1 MKKRIALWDNL
12 KFLLII
18 FVVIGHY
25 TQQFRADNETLQR
38 IYVFIYSFHM
48 PIFIFVTGLFS
59 KKAVDEKN
67 IKKTLPYLTCF
78 FATTLI
84 LFITKA
90 LLGWAPVFELFSP
103 SGISW
108 YLMSMFF
115 MFLITMLIKD
125 YKPQYIFVLSLIIG
139 VMCGFVQTKNPDF
152 FTWMRTLTFYPFFC
166 LGYISDREKI
176 EKATN
181 KISIKITAV
190 IFFVSIYLL
199 IYFYPK
205 QANKISRLNTARHTF
220 SELGRFAP
228 YGWELRLLT
237 YAISFAAIFLL
248 ISLIPRKRIKG
259 FTSLGERTL
268 GIYMFHYVIIYTAV
282 YVLKIQN
289 IFKST
294 SDIGFAYFIILIAI
308 LTAYICSNKGFN
320 YIAQKLFSAKDK
332 LKG

>member
-25 TQQFRADNETLQR
+25 TQQFRADNEILQR

-67 IKKTLPYLTCF
+67 IKKVLPYLTCF

-84 LFITKA
+84 LFITRA

-139 VMCGFVQTKNPDF
+139 VMCGFVQTENPDF

-190 IFFVSIYLL
+190 IFFVAIYLL

-205 QANKISRLNTARHTF
+205 QANKISILNTARHTY

-248 ISLIPRKRIKG
+248 ISLIPRKKIKD
-259 FTSLGERTL
+259 FTVFGERTL
-268 GIYMFHYVIIYTAV
+268 GIYMFHYVIV
-282 YVLKIQN
+282 YIALYILEIQN

-294 SDIGFAYFIILIAI
+294 SDNGFAYFIILIAI
-308 LTAYICSNKGFN
+308 LTTYICSNKGFN

>member
-67 IKKTLPYLTCF
+67 IKKVLPYLTCF

-139 VMCGFVQTKNPDF
+139 VMCGFAQTENPDF

-190 IFFVSIYLL
+190 IFFVAIYLL

-248 ISLIPRKRIKG
+248 ISLIPRKKIKD
-259 FTSLGERTL
+259 FTVFGERTL

-294 SDIGFAYFIILIAI
+294 SDNGFAYFIILIAI
-308 LTAYICSNKGFN
+308 LTAYICSNKEFN

>member
-67 IKKTLPYLTCF
+67 IKKVLPYLTCF

-84 LFITKA
+84 LFITRA

-125 YKPQYIFVLSLIIG
+125 YKPQYIFVLSLIIS
-139 VMCGFVQTKNPDF
+139 VMCGFVQTENPDF

-268 GIYMFHYVIIYTAV
+268 GIYMFHYVIIYTAA

>member
-25 TQQFRADNETLQR
+25 TQQFRADNEILQR

-67 IKKTLPYLTCF
+67 IKKVLPYLTCF

-139 VMCGFVQTKNPDF
+139 VMCGFVQTENPDF

-176 EKATN
+176 EKTTN

-190 IFFVSIYLL
+190 IFFVAIYLL
-199 IYFYPK
+199 IYFFPK
-205 QANKISRLNTARHTF
+205 QANKISRLNTARHTY

-268 GIYMFHYVIIYTAV
+268 GIYMFHYVIIYIAV

-294 SDIGFAYFIILIAI
+294 SDNGFAYFIILIAI
-308 LTAYICSNKGFN
+308 LTAYICSNKGCN

>member
-48 PIFIFVTGLFS
+48 PAFIFVTGLFS
-59 KKAVDEKN
+59 KRAVNEKD

-139 VMCGFVQTKNPDF
+139 VMCGFCKTNNPDF
-152 FTWMRTLTFYPFFC
+152 FTWMRTLTLYPFFC

-190 IFFVSIYLL
+190 IFFIAIYLL

-205 QANKISRLNTARHTF
+205 QANKISRLNTARHTY

-248 ISLIPRKRIKG
+248 ISLIPRKKIKG

-268 GIYMFHYVIIYTAV
+268 GIYMFHYVIVYIAV
-282 YVLKIQN
+282 YVLKIQS
-289 IFKST
+289 IFKSVFPN
-294 SDIGFAYFIILIAI
+294 SWAYLIIPVAI
-308 LTAYICSNKGFN
+308 LTAYFCGNPLFN
-320 YIAQKLFSAKDK
+320 QVSQKLFSSKEK

>member
-25 TQQFRADNETLQR
+25 TQQFRADNEILQR

-67 IKKTLPYLTCF
+67 IKKVLPYLTCF

-139 VMCGFVQTKNPDF
+139 VMCGFVQTENPDF

-190 IFFVSIYLL
+190 IFFVAIYLL

-268 GIYMFHYVIIYTAV
+268 GIYMFHYVIIYTAA

-308 LTAYICSNKGFN
+308 LTAYICSNKGCN

>member
-25 TQQFRADNETLQR
+25 TQQFRADNEALQR

-67 IKKTLPYLTCF
+67 IKKVLPYLTCF

-84 LFITKA
+84 LFITRA

-190 IFFVSIYLL
+190 IFFVAIYLL

-205 QANKISRLNTARHTF
+205 QANKISRLNTARHTY

-268 GIYMFHYVIIYTAV
+268 GIYMFHYVIIYTAA

-308 LTAYICSNKGFN
+308 LTAYIFSNKGCN

>member
-25 TQQFRADNETLQR
+25 TQQFRADNEILQR

-67 IKKTLPYLTCF
+67 IKKALPYLTCF

-139 VMCGFVQTKNPDF
+139 VMCGFCKTSNPDF

-181 KISIKITAV
+181 KISNHGCN
-190 IFFVSIYLL
+190 IFCCNLS
-199 IYFYPK
+199 
-205 QANKISRLNTARHTF
+205 AD
-220 SELGRFAP
+220 
-228 YGWELRLLT
+228 
-237 YAISFAAIFLL
+237 IFL
-248 ISLIPRKRIKG
+248 SKASKQNQQIKYG
-259 FTSLGERTL
+259 KAHIF
-268 GIYMFHYVIIYTAV
+268 GIGQICTIRMGTAAFD
-282 YVLKIQN
+282 IRNFICRN
-289 IFKST
+289 IF
-294 SDIGFAYFIILIAI
+294 AY
-308 LTAYICSNKGFN
+308 
-320 YIAQKLFSAKDK
+320 
-332 LKG
+332 

>member
-25 TQQFRADNETLQR
+25 TQQFRTDNETLQR

-67 IKKTLPYLTCF
+67 IKKALPYLTCF

-139 VMCGFVQTKNPDF
+139 VMCGFVQTENPDF

-199 IYFYPK
+199 IYFFPK
-205 QANKISRLNTARHTF
+205 QADKISRLNTARHTF

-268 GIYMFHYVIIYTAV
+268 GIYMFHYVIVYIAV

-294 SDIGFAYFIILIAI
+294 SDNGFAYFIILIAI
-308 LTAYICSNKGFN
+308 LTAYFCSNKGFN
-320 YIAQKLFSAKDK
+320 YIAQKLFSVKDK

>member
-67 IKKTLPYLTCF
+67 IKKALPYLTCF

-139 VMCGFVQTKNPDF
+139 VMCGFVQTENPDF

-190 IFFVSIYLL
+190 IFFVAIYLL

-268 GIYMFHYVIIYTAV
+268 GIYMFHYVIIYTAI

-308 LTAYICSNKGFN
+308 LTAYICSNKGCN
-320 YIAQKLFSAKDK
+320 YIAQKLFSVKDK

>member
-67 IKKTLPYLTCF
+67 IKKVLPYLTCF

-84 LFITKA
+84 LFITRA

-139 VMCGFVQTKNPDF
+139 VMCGFVQTENPDF

-268 GIYMFHYVIIYTAV
+268 GIYMFHYVIIYTAA

>member
-48 PIFIFVTGLFS
+48 PAFIFVTGLFS
-59 KKAVDEKN
+59 KRAVNEKD
-67 IKKTLPYLTCF
+67 IKKILPYLTCF

-139 VMCGFVQTKNPDF
+139 VMCGFCKTNNPDF
-152 FTWMRTLTFYPFFC
+152 FTWMRTLTLYPFFC

-190 IFFVSIYLL
+190 IFFVAIYLL

-205 QANKISRLNTARHTF
+205 QANKISRLNTARHTY

-248 ISLIPRKRIKG
+248 ISLIPRKKIKG

-268 GIYMFHYVIIYTAV
+268 GIYMFHYVIVYIAV
-282 YVLKIQN
+282 YVLKIQS
-289 IFKST
+289 IFKSVFPN
-294 SDIGFAYFIILIAI
+294 SWAYLIIPVAI
-308 LTAYICSNKGFN
+308 LTAYFCGNPLFN
-320 YIAQKLFSAKDK
+320 QVSQKLFSSKEK

>member
-67 IKKTLPYLTCF
+67 IKKVLPYLTCF

-84 LFITKA
+84 LFIIKA

-139 VMCGFVQTKNPDF
+139 IMCGFVQTENPDF

-248 ISLIPRKRIKG
+248 ISLIPRKRIKS

>member
-67 IKKTLPYLTCF
+67 IKKALPYLTCF

-84 LFITKA
+84 LFITKT
-90 LLGWAPVFELFSP
+90 LLGLASVFELFSP

-139 VMCGFVQTKNPDF
+139 VMCGFVQTENPDF

-190 IFFVSIYLL
+190 IFFVAIYLL

-268 GIYMFHYVIIYTAV
+268 GIYMFHYVIIYTAA

-308 LTAYICSNKGFN
+308 LTAYICSNKGCN
-320 YIAQKLFSAKDK
+320 YIAQKLFSVKDK

>member
-25 TQQFRADNETLQR
+25 TQQFRTDNETLQR

-59 KKAVDEKN
+59 KKAVDKKN
-67 IKKTLPYLTCF
+67 IKKVLPYLTCF

-139 VMCGFVQTKNPDF
+139 VMCGFVQTENPDF

-268 GIYMFHYVIIYTAV
+268 GIYMFHYVIIYTAA

-308 LTAYICSNKGFN
+308 LTAYICSNKGCN

>member
-25 TQQFRADNETLQR
+25 TQQFRADNEILQR

-67 IKKTLPYLTCF
+67 IKKILPYLTCF

-84 LFITKA
+84 LFITRA

-139 VMCGFVQTKNPDF
+139 VMCGFVQTENPDF

-190 IFFVSIYLL
+190 IFFVAIYLL

-268 GIYMFHYVIIYTAV
+268 GIYMFHYVIIYTAA

>member
-67 IKKTLPYLTCF
+67 IKKALPYLTCF

-84 LFITKA
+84 LFITRA

-139 VMCGFVQTKNPDF
+139 VMCGFVQTENPDF

-190 IFFVSIYLL
+190 IFFVAIYLL

-268 GIYMFHYVIIYTAV
+268 GIYMFHYVIIYTAA

>member
-67 IKKTLPYLTCF
+67 IKKALPYLTCF

-84 LFITKA
+84 LFITRA

-115 MFLITMLIKD
+115 MFLITMIIKD

-139 VMCGFVQTKNPDF
+139 VMCGFVQTENPDF

-205 QANKISRLNTARHTF
+205 QANKISRLNTARHTY

-320 YIAQKLFSAKDK
+320 YIAQKLFSVKDK

>member
-25 TQQFRADNETLQR
+25 TQQFRADNEILQR

-67 IKKTLPYLTCF
+67 IKKVLPYLTCF

-84 LFITKA
+84 LFITRA

-115 MFLITMLIKD
+115 IFLITMLIKD
-125 YKPQYIFVLSLIIG
+125 YKPKYIFVLSLIIG
-139 VMCGFVQTKNPDF
+139 VMCGFVQTENPDF

-190 IFFVSIYLL
+190 IFFVAIYLL

-268 GIYMFHYVIIYTAV
+268 GIYMFHYVIIYTAA

>member
-12 KFLLII
+12 KILLII

-59 KKAVDEKN
+59 KKAVNEKN
-67 IKKTLPYLTCF
+67 IKKVLPYLTCF

-139 VMCGFVQTKNPDF
+139 VMCGFVQTENPDF

-205 QANKISRLNTARHTF
+205 QANKISRLNTARHTY

>member
-67 IKKTLPYLTCF
+67 IKKVLPYLTCF

-84 LFITKA
+84 LFIIKA

-139 VMCGFVQTKNPDF
+139 VMCGFVQTENPDF

-205 QANKISRLNTARHTF
+205 QANKISRLNTARHTY

-248 ISLIPRKRIKG
+248 ISLIPRKKIKG

>member
-67 IKKTLPYLTCF
+67 IKKALPYLTCF

-84 LFITKA
+84 LFITRA

-115 MFLITMLIKD
+115 MFLITMIIKD

-139 VMCGFVQTKNPDF
+139 VMCGFVQTENPDF

-205 QANKISRLNTARHTF
+205 QANKISRLNTARHTY

-308 LTAYICSNKGFN
+308 LTAYICSNKGCN
-320 YIAQKLFSAKDK
+320 YIAQKLFSVKDK

>member
-67 IKKTLPYLTCF
+67 IKKALPYLTCF
-78 FATTLI
+78 FTTTLI

-139 VMCGFVQTKNPDF
+139 VMCGFVQTENPDF

-190 IFFVSIYLL
+190 IFFVAIYLL

-205 QANKISRLNTARHTF
+205 QANKISRLNTARHTY

-248 ISLIPRKRIKG
+248 ISLIPRKKIKG

-308 LTAYICSNKGFN
+308 LTAYICSNKGCN

>member
-67 IKKTLPYLTCF
+67 IKKALPYLTCF

-139 VMCGFVQTKNPDF
+139 VMCGFVQTENPDF

-190 IFFVSIYLL
+190 IFFVAIYLL

-268 GIYMFHYVIIYTAV
+268 GIYMFHYVIIYTAA

-308 LTAYICSNKGFN
+308 LTAYICSNKGCN

>member
-25 TQQFRADNETLQR
+25 TQQFRADNEILQR

-67 IKKTLPYLTCF
+67 IKKALPYLTCF

-139 VMCGFVQTKNPDF
+139 VMCGFVQTENSDF

-190 IFFVSIYLL
+190 IFFVAIYLL

-294 SDIGFAYFIILIAI
+294 SDNGFAYFTILIAI
-308 LTAYICSNKGFN
+308 LTAYFCSNKGFN
-320 YIAQKLFSAKDK
+320 YIAQKLFSVKDK

>member
-25 TQQFRADNETLQR
+25 TQQFRADNEILQR

-48 PIFIFVTGLFS
+48 PAFIFVTGLFS

-67 IKKTLPYLTCF
+67 IKKILPYLTCF

-84 LFITKA
+84 LFVTKA
-90 LLGWAPVFELFSP
+90 LLGWTPVFELFSP

-125 YKPQYIFVLSLIIG
+125 CNPQYIFVLSLIIG
-139 VMCGFVQTKNPDF
+139 VMCGFCKTDNPDF
-152 FTWMRTLTFYPFFC
+152 LTWMRTLTFYPFFC

-181 KISIKITAV
+181 KIGIKITAV
-190 IFFVSIYLL
+190 IFFVAIYLL

-205 QANKISRLNTARHTF
+205 QANKISRLNTARHTYA
-220 SELGRFAP
+220 ELGRFAP

-268 GIYMFHYVIIYTAV
+268 GIYMFHYVIVYIAV
-282 YVLKIQN
+282 NGLKIQS

-294 SDIGFAYFIILIAI
+294 SDSGFAYFIVLIAI
-308 LTAYICSNKGFN
+308 LTAYICSNRGFN
-320 YIAQKLFSAKDK
+320 YIAQKLFSVKDK

>member
-67 IKKTLPYLTCF
+67 IKKVLPYLTCF

-139 VMCGFVQTKNPDF
+139 VMCGFVQTENPDF

-268 GIYMFHYVIIYTAV
+268 GIYMFHYVIIYTAA

>member
-25 TQQFRADNETLQR
+25 TQQFRADNEILQR

-48 PIFIFVTGLFS
+48 PAFIFVTGLFS
-59 KKAVDEKN
+59 KRAVNEKD

-139 VMCGFVQTKNPDF
+139 VMCGFCKTNNPDF
-152 FTWMRTLTFYPFFC
+152 FTWMRTLTFYPFF
-166 LGYISDREKI
+166 LFGLHIRPRENRKS
-176 EKATN
+176 N
-181 KISIKITAV
+181 KQDKHKNHGCN
-190 IFFVSIYLL
+190 IFCCNL
-199 IYFYPK
+199 
-205 QANKISRLNTARHTF
+205 
-220 SELGRFAP
+220 FAD
-228 YGWELRLLT
+228 
-237 YAISFAAIFLL
+237 IFL
-248 ISLIPRKRIKG
+248 SKASKQNQQIKYG
-259 FTSLGERTL
+259 KAHIFGIGQICTL
-268 GIYMFHYVIIYTAV
+268 RMGTAAFD
-282 YVLKIQN
+282 ICNFICRN
-289 IFKST
+289 IF
-294 SDIGFAYFIILIAI
+294 AY
-308 LTAYICSNKGFN
+308 
-320 YIAQKLFSAKDK
+320 
-332 LKG
+332 

>member
-25 TQQFRADNETLQR
+25 TQQFRADNEILQR

-67 IKKTLPYLTCF
+67 IKKALPYLTCF
-78 FATTLI
+78 FTTTLI

-139 VMCGFVQTKNPDF
+139 VMCGFVQTENPDF

-190 IFFVSIYLL
+190 IFFVAIYLL

-205 QANKISRLNTARHTF
+205 QANKISRLNTARHTY

-248 ISLIPRKRIKG
+248 ISLIPRKKIKG

-268 GIYMFHYVIIYTAV
+268 GIYIYHSGIIYTAV

-308 LTAYICSNKGFN
+308 LTAYICSNKGCN

>member
-67 IKKTLPYLTCF
+67 IKKVLPYLTCF

-139 VMCGFVQTKNPDF
+139 VMCGFVQTENPDF

-205 QANKISRLNTARHTF
+205 QANKISRLNTARHTY

-268 GIYMFHYVIIYTAV
+268 GIYMFHYVIIYTAA

>member
-67 IKKTLPYLTCF
+67 IKKVLPYLTCF

-139 VMCGFVQTKNPDF
+139 VMCGFVQTENPDF

-190 IFFVSIYLL
+190 IFFVAIYLL

-205 QANKISRLNTARHTF
+205 QANKISRLNTARHTY

-268 GIYMFHYVIIYTAV
+268 GIYMFHYVIIYTAA

>member
-25 TQQFRADNETLQR
+25 TQQFRADNEILQR

-67 IKKTLPYLTCF
+67 IKKALPYLTCF
-78 FATTLI
+78 FTTTLI

-139 VMCGFVQTKNPDF
+139 VMCGFVQTENPDF

-190 IFFVSIYLL
+190 IFFVAIYLL

-205 QANKISRLNTARHTF
+205 QANKISRLNTARHTY

-248 ISLIPRKRIKG
+248 ISLIPRKKIKR

-268 GIYMFHYVIIYTAV
+268 GIYMFHYVIVYITV
-282 YVLKIQN
+282 YVLKIQS
-289 IFKST
+289 IFKSVFPN
-294 SDIGFAYFIILIAI
+294 SLDMDGAPIAEGFG
-308 LTAYICSNKGFN
+308 TKSE
-320 YIAQKLFSAKDK
+320 
-332 LKG
+332 

>member
-25 TQQFRADNETLQR
+25 TQQFRADNEILQR

-48 PIFIFVTGLFS
+48 PAFIFVTGLFS
-59 KKAVDEKN
+59 KRAVNEKD
-67 IKKTLPYLTCF
+67 IKKILPYLTCF

-90 LLGWAPVFELFSP
+90 LLGWAPVFEFFSP

-108 YLMSMFF
+108 YLMSIFF

-139 VMCGFVQTKNPDF
+139 VMCGFCQTNNPDF

-181 KISIKITAV
+181 KISTKITAV
-190 IFFVSIYLL
+190 IFFVAIYLL

-205 QANKISRLNTARHTF
+205 QANKISRLNTARHTY

-248 ISLIPRKRIKG
+248 ISLIPRKKIKG

-268 GIYMFHYVIIYTAV
+268 GIYMFHYVIVYIAV
-282 YVLKIQN
+282 YVLKIQS
-289 IFKST
+289 IFKSVFPN
-294 SDIGFAYFIILIAI
+294 SWAYLIIPVAI
-308 LTAYICSNKGFN
+308 LTAYFCGNPLFN
-320 YIAQKLFSAKDK
+320 QVSQKLFSHKEK